1 MTHRTSGSILCRLRI
16 CLRQIAIQNDFSQ
29 RVHQRGMMYNEED
42 LVKRGNGRCVEKLS
56 PPVSSSP
63 TQNSHPIKEKAA
75 LNSGG
80 LLLHPAACL
89 ASCSSL
95 GVHLDHRCSSGNGWP
110 SQHYTDKDWGGSV
123 RRQDSTTGTVPNP
136 AMDSTML
143 GSQQCSRWKPLQS
156 EVGPVRLG
164 CRAES
169 SSCHPPSCLMFRRV
183 ALGIRVFKC
192 VLKGKGGPVRQ
203 LSMPDNLSSI
213 PTTHSR

>member
-95 GVHLDHRCSSGNGWP
+95 GVHLDHRCSSGNGRP
-110 SQHYTDKDWGGSV
+110 SQHYRWARTGEGVCDAKIPPLELSQTLLWILPCWGHSSVAGGSHC
-123 RRQDSTTGTVPNP
+123 
-136 AMDSTML
+136 
-143 GSQQCSRWKPLQS
+143 SQR
-156 EVGPVRLG
+156 
-164 CRAES
+164 
-169 SSCHPPSCLMFRRV
+169 
-183 ALGIRVFKC
+183 
-192 VLKGKGGPVRQ
+192 
-203 LSMPDNLSSI
+203 
-213 PTTHSR
+213 